1 MLRLIHLQCSTHA
14 HAHIGNTFPLLS
26 VTVCLVCWG
35 RDVIKL
41 NQNVTLRQIKNECEL
56 NTMCK
61 FRTEGEMFASERY
74 LSNDLSILSVDLS
87 DAAPLCQEG
96 EDLVELQDK
105 DRETVNTTAV
115 VRSDVSHKATGSL

>member
-1 MLRLIHLQCSTHA
+1 M
-14 HAHIGNTFPLLS
+14 
-26 VTVCLVCWG
+26 TVCLVCWG
-35 RDVIKL
+35 RDAIKL
-41 NQNVTLRQIKNECEL
+41 NQNVTLRQIRNECEL
-56 NTMCK
+56 NTRQRFFLCK

-105 DRETVNTTAV
+105 DSETVKTTAV
-115 VRSDVSHKATGSL
+115 LLSDVSHKATGSL